1 MRGLLQ
7 RVQQESAG
15 QYYQAKASAL
25 ASTEMWS
32 QVRASSSMLGVS
44 VQTMSQWHCDRVVRH
59 SLIGR
64 LQLCCKVDAAL
75 QLLHSRALVTPVQ
88 LVAASLTAWA
98 AVLCAARRAEVA
110 IAKLRARRCLDLLDC
125 SATVC
130 IVRLYCLLPYSLHV
144 N

>member
-15 QYYQAKASAL
+15 QYYKAKASEL

-75 QLLHSRALVTPVQ
+75 QLLHSRALVNVQ
-88 LVAASLTAWA
+88 LVAASLKAWA

-130 IVRLYCLLPYSLHV
+130 TVRLYCLLPYSLHV
-144 N
+144 Y